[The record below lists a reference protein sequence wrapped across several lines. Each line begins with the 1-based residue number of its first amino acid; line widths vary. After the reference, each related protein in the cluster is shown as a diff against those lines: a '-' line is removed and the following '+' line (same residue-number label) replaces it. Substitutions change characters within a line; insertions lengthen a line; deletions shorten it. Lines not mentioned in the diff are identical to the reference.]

1 MQCVIVNARPPTMG
15 YAPLTLRGEFFAL
28 EPRPGA
34 VQRDYR
40 LPESSSDAWES
51 VPRSLHSQPSEQIG
65 DPSEVHS
72 WSATG

>member
-1 MQCVIVNARPPTMG
+1 MQYVIVNARPPTMG
-15 YAPLTLRGEFFAL
+15 YAPLSLRGEFSPL
-28 EPRPGA
+28 EPRAGA

-51 VPRSLHSQPSEQIG
+51 LRSPHSQPSEQIG